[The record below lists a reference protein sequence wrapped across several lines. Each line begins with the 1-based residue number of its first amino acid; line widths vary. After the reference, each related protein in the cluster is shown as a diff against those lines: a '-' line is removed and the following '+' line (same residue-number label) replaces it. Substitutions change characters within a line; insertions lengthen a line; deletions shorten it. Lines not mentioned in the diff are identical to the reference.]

1 MNTVKEKP
9 QKAADLTA
17 IRGEMENVM
26 KTYTMMNGKKFSSI
40 ESAVEAAE
48 NAKLT
53 TCEIDVYAENG
64 DYLETQKI
72 ERDDDDEEF
81 VYVSYG
87 VFSDSEW
94 AGGYEVT
101 FNTAEEAAAYGK
113 SLKGFEP
120 DELEI
125 HGIEQTLSMYYGN
138 YFISSLADYT

>member
-1 MNTVKEKP
+1 
-9 QKAADLTA
+9 
-17 IRGEMENVM
+17 M
-26 KTYTMMNGKKFSSI
+26 KTYTMMNGKKFDSI

-64 DYLETQKI
+64 DYLDTQNL

-87 VFSDSEW
+87 VFCDSEWCKW

-101 FNTAEEAAAYGK
+101 FNTPEEAAAYGK

-125 HGIEQTLSMYYGN
+125 HGIEQTLSEYYGN